1 VSAPYD
7 KLWNDLASG
16 ADKSTIQKD
25 AQDLAAIAGKVSDSM
40 LQKAALLIGSGFYGN
55 NNAALTVLRNAFPV
69 DSNPSTL
76 DPMSPGDHT
85 PLNDAYLKLEVDIS
99 NNADTATIK
108 ADADNVKNLAGSDHP
123 ELADAANNII
133 NSSRDGGDGSYEQT
147 ASLTALMNNPPNAP
161 AASPPAPPPPPAP
174 EPPPPAP
181 DPRVKIP
188 QPQAVVDELSA
199 YRKLRS
205 DLKSGADSNVIFR
218 DAVAL
223 TNAALNNGDLGLAQ
237 VAVDIASLH
246 KGFGTKVAQADG
258 INASNELASLT
269 NNAPGTP
276 GAQTPTL
283 PTA

>member
-1 VSAPYD
+1 
-7 KLWNDLASG
+7 
-16 ADKSTIQKD
+16 
-25 AQDLAAIAGKVSDSM
+25 
-40 LQKAALLIGSGFYGN
+40 
-55 NNAALTVLRNAFPV
+55 
-69 DSNPSTL
+69 
-76 DPMSPGDHT
+76 
-85 PLNDAYLKLEVDIS
+85 
-99 NNADTATIK
+99 
-108 ADADNVKNLAGSDHP
+108 
-123 ELADAANNII
+123 
-133 NSSRDGGDGSYEQT
+133 
-147 ASLTALMNNPPNAP
+147 
-161 AASPPAPPPPPAP
+161 
-174 EPPPPAP
+174 
-181 DPRVKIP
+181 
-188 QPQAVVDELSA
+188 VDELSA

-223 TNAALNNGDLGLAQ
+223 TNAALNNAALNNGDLGLAQ